1 MPNNLPTE
9 VQSGPPMNLLKNLLL
24 TVMLTVVIL
33 ATIAGCFIVAFMFF
47 DGWWILAALIGEA
60 AFFVLLAYL
69 FRWWKYPGLYQ
80 AASARTL
87 IGQYFGALLFFTGGV
102 VVIALLAKLHL
113 ARIVNVESV
122 SHRLGLGFQF
132 RKGTQVQLSAVA
144 PKEMRP
150 LQLVVIDGYE
160 VVARDNHRAVPEPVG
175 TVFYKVK
182 YADGLILDVPERELL
197 SLD

>member
-1 MPNNLPTE
+1 
-9 VQSGPPMNLLKNLLL
+9 MNLLKNLLL

-87 IGQYFGALLFFTGGV
+87 IGQYLAALLFFTGGIV
-102 VVIALLAKLHL
+102 VVALLAKLHL
-113 ARIVNVESV
+113 ASVLRVEAV
-122 SHRLGLGFQF
+122 SHKLGLGFQF
-132 RKGTQVQLSAVA
+132 RKGTRAQLSSVA
-144 PKEMRP
+144 PTEMRP
-150 LQLVVIDGYE
+150 SQLVMIEGYE
-160 VVARDNHRAVPEPVG
+160 VIARDNHRAVPEAVG

-182 YADGLILDVPERELL
+182 YADGLVLEVPERELL